1 MAGQRKRI
9 GNLDTIGSVLREHSL
24 VYKELRRGRIE
35 PALATRLSGV
45 LVNHRSMLEVAILEA
60 QVDEMRQL
68 LASDRAA
75 PPLITARA
83 VKELSS
89 GKNSE

>member
-9 GNLDTIGSVLREHSL
+9 GKLDTIGSVLREHSL

-68 LASDRAA
+68 LASDRAV